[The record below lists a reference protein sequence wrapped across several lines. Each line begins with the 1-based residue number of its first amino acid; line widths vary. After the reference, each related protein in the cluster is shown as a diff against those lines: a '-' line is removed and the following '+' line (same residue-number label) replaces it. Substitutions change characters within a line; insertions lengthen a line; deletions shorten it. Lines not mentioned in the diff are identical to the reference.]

1 MVVLTFTDEF
11 TSSVQ
16 PRRLFKALILDAPN
30 LIPKLMPEAIKNVQL
45 AEGNGGPGSIQEIT
59 IAEGKL
65 HHFTLI
71 FTLPFLL
78 LFVTTNMDPSGNIK
92 QLKHRIDA
100 IDLEK
105 LTYSYAVIDGDAA
118 LEKVDS
124 ISHEIKFEA
133 TEEGGCKTKN
143 VSKYHPKEGVDVK
156 EEDFKAAREEGLA
169 LLKVVDAY
177 LVANPEAYAEGTIN
191 SDEFTSTVQP
201 GRLFKALVLD
211 APNLIPKLMP
221 EAIKNIQLVEGNGG
235 PGSIQEIT
243 IVEGQFQTEMTNK
256 EIIIG
261 NAFNAGDKI
270 KHLKHRI
277 DVIDQE
283 KLTYSYA
290 VIEGDGALEKV
301 DSIAHE
307 VKFEAT
313 EEGGCKIKNVSKYH
327 PKVGVDVKEEDF
339 KAATEEGLALLK
351 VVDAY
356 LVANPEAYA

>member
-11 TSSVQ
+11 TSNVK

-45 AEGNGGPGSIQEIT
+45 VEGNGGPGSIQEIT
-59 IAEGKL
+59 IAER
-65 HHFTLI
+65 
-71 FTLPFLL
+71 
-78 LFVTTNMDPSGNIK
+78 DNIK
-92 QLKHRIDA
+92 HLKHRIDA

-105 LTYSYAVIDGDAA
+105 LTYNYAVIEGDAA
-118 LEKVDS
+118 LEEVDS

-156 EEDFKAAREEGLA
+156 GEDFKAAREEGLA

-177 LVANPEAYAEGTIN
+177 LVANPEAYAEGNIN

-243 IVEGQFQTEMTNK
+243 IVEGQ
-256 EIIIG
+256 
-261 NAFNAGDKI
+261 
-270 KHLKHRI
+270 L
-277 DVIDQE
+277 
-283 KLTYSYA
+283 
-290 VIEGDGALEKV
+290 
-301 DSIAHE
+301 
-307 VKFEAT
+307 
-313 EEGGCKIKNVSKYH
+313 YH
-327 PKVGVDVKEEDF
+327 FTLIFTLSFLFLFFV
-339 KAATEEGLALLK
+339 T
-351 VVDAY
+351 
-356 LVANPEAYA
+356 

>member
-59 IAEGKL
+59 IAEG
-65 HHFTLI
+65 
-71 FTLPFLL
+71 
-78 LFVTTNMDPSGNIK
+78 GNIK

-221 EAIKNIQLVEGNGG
+221 EAIKNIQLVEREWR
-235 PGSIQEIT
+235 PWKHSEIT
-243 IVEGQFQTEMTNK
+243 IVE
-256 EIIIG
+256 
-261 NAFNAGDKI
+261 GDKI

-277 DVIDQE
+277 DV
-283 KLTYSYA
+283 
-290 VIEGDGALEKV
+290 
-301 DSIAHE
+301 
-307 VKFEAT
+307 
-313 EEGGCKIKNVSKYH
+313 
-327 PKVGVDVKEEDF
+327 
-339 KAATEEGLALLK
+339 
-351 VVDAY
+351 
-356 LVANPEAYA
+356 

>member
-59 IAEGKL
+59 IAEG
-65 HHFTLI
+65 
-71 FTLPFLL
+71 
-78 LFVTTNMDPSGNIK
+78 GNIK

-191 SDEFTSTVQP
+191 SGFFTFTDEFTSTVQP

-243 IVEGQFQTEMTNK
+243 IVE
-256 EIIIG
+256 
-261 NAFNAGDKI
+261 GDKI

>member
-11 TSSVQ
+11 TSNVK

-45 AEGNGGPGSIQEIT
+45 VEGNGGPGSIQEIT
-59 IAEGKL
+59 IAER
-65 HHFTLI
+65 
-71 FTLPFLL
+71 
-78 LFVTTNMDPSGNIK
+78 DNIK
-92 QLKHRIDA
+92 HLKHRIDA

-105 LTYSYAVIDGDAA
+105 LTYNYAVIEGDAA
-118 LEKVDS
+118 LEEVDS

-156 EEDFKAAREEGLA
+156 GEDFKAAREEGLA

-177 LVANPEAYAEGTIN
+177 LVANPEAYAEGNIN
-191 SDEFTSTVQP
+191 SVHFKLNMEVLTFTDEFTSTVQP

-243 IVEGQFQTEMTNK
+243 IVEGN
-256 EIIIG
+256 
-261 NAFNAGDKI
+261 KI

-277 DVIDQE
+277 DAIDQE

-290 VIEGDGALEKV
+290 VIEGDAALEKV

-307 VKFEAT
+307 IKFEAT
-313 EEGGCKIKNVSKYH
+313 KEGGCKIKNVSKYH
-327 PKVGVDVKEEDF
+327 PKAGVDVKVEDF
-339 KAATEEGLALLK
+339 KAAREEGLALLK

>member
-59 IAEGKL
+59 IAEG
-65 HHFTLI
+65 
-71 FTLPFLL
+71 
-78 LFVTTNMDPSGNIK
+78 GNIK